1 MEAETPARYDGSSG
15 LGAMCE
21 RNAWWMLRLSHGT
34 SAEARHGGRLW
45 HYIIGGYWLFTMH
58 PLVFYFPPFVT
69 RRATAS
75 RALVLAVTGRGLFR
89 RAFGGHLRKAN
100 RHLWSQCYWFF
111 MLWWV
116 QLQVWWVKWSLCYG
130 ISPAVCNLCD
140 AYDDCVWSPALV
152 WH

>member
-1 MEAETPARYDGSSG
+1 
-15 LGAMCE
+15 
-21 RNAWWMLRLSHGT
+21 MLRLPCPPRRLKPSTMVDVVVAAVHLDRALHHWCVLSGGDYGT
-34 SAEARHGGRLW
+34 TSLVVT
-45 HYIIGGYWLFTMH
+45 WLFTMH
-58 PLVFYFPPFVT
+58 PLVFYFPPFVI

-140 AYDDCVWSPALV
+140 AYDVCVWRPALV